1 MKMGKLMT
9 YKWSGILIY
18 MNFVEKTCT
27 GCIYIHLGK
36 QLDGLFFLV
45 SHLGTYVV
53 SAHAQTRTNST
64 HAHHTPRVHER
75 TYNYAKTLFIN
86 SC

>member
-1 MKMGKLMT
+1 MVWYINLYEFRGENVHGL
-9 YKWSGILIY
+9 YIY
-18 MNFVEKTCT
+18 
-27 GCIYIHLGK
+27 HLGK

-53 SAHAQTRTNST
+53 SAHAQTHTNST

>member
-1 MKMGKLMT
+1 MVWYINLYEFRGENVHGLYIYPSWKAAR
-9 YKWSGILIY
+9 WS
-18 MNFVEKTCT
+18 
-27 GCIYIHLGK
+27 
-36 QLDGLFFLV
+36 FFLV

-64 HAHHTPRVHER
+64 HAHHTPLVHER
-75 TYNYAKTLFIN
+75 TYNYTKTLFIN